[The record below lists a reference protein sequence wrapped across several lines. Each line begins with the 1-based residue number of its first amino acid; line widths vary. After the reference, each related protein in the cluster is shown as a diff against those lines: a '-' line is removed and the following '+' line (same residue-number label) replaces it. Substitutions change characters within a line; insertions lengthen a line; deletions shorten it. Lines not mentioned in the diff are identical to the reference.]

1 MSHMSPFSLVVP
13 VFPIQSA
20 LAKLGLIAARLFANV
35 VVARDEITSRNKLCM
50 IVAVALEYT

>member
-1 MSHMSPFSLVVP
+1 MSPFSLVVP